1 MHLPRSIKNSSIKH
15 SRDITITT
23 WNPLKIFGMEN
34 ENPVT
39 KLDLLELAS
48 RNSEKEEE
56 KIGGFYMLAIFM
68 G

>member
-1 MHLPRSIKNSSIKH
+1 MHLRRSIKSFSIKH
-15 SRDITITT
+15 SRDITITI
-23 WNPLKIFGMEN
+23 WNRLEIFGMEN

-39 KLDLLELAS
+39 KLDLLVLAS

>member
-1 MHLPRSIKNSSIKH
+1 MHLRRSIKSFSIKH
-15 SRDITITT
+15 SRDITITIG
-23 WNPLKIFGMEN
+23 NRLEIFGMEI

-39 KLDLLELAS
+39 KLDLLVLAS

>member
-1 MHLPRSIKNSSIKH
+1 ME
-15 SRDITITT
+15 
-23 WNPLKIFGMEN
+23 IFGMEN

-39 KLDLLELAS
+39 KLDLLVLAS